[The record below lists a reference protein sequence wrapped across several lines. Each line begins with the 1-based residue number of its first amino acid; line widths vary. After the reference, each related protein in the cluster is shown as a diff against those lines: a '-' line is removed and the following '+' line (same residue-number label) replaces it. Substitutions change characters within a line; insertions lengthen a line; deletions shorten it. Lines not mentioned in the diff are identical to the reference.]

1 MPFVLT
7 ERMNAKRRA
16 YQLMVEEIELEEEE
30 DIRRMV
36 SQIDYGRVYSAQSQ
50 SANPVP
56 ALTQSHYRRAAD
68 SFASDADGVVHI
80 WNGID
85 KPRRFDATVGSYET
99 AGVIAPTQ
107 AVNISGGGTGN
118 IVGTYYAFARFVD
131 RSGNFSSL
139 SPISAKYDAIHSTG
153 SVTAASNASPIV
165 IACSNASSF
174 ANGQIVKIEGVMGNT
189 AANGIFAVQRV
200 DSSTVALYTDST
212 LTTPTIGNGAYNSGG
227 RIYTGVSSISY
238 DNVPVSTEAKVVR
251 RQVLRNQD
259 GDATVFYVDID
270 TTDLTSPTLSSQ
282 TTSESLLESVSL
294 EDDSGHTLVDKSIP
308 PDYKKVIAFHLGRM
322 FAAGNETYSEG
333 AVIVTNGSA
342 TVTGI
347 GVEWG
352 PLTFV
357 DRFFEVVGGNK
368 RYKIASLTSSSSL
381 ELTEPYEGST
391 DPYAYYSIH
400 VGDGERRTFYWSEP
414 SQPEAWPL
422 VNTLTLAEDPGA
434 GEITGLMVQNSWLYI
449 LCENRIYRFSFV
461 NDPLLDGFV
470 VKSAKR
476 GCVNNRCWVQAED
489 VSYMLDTVGFHAF
502 AGNDD
507 VDIGTPGVQDMFRT
521 RPDGPYRINWSAKR
535 NFHAVYEP
543 GEGTIRWFV
552 CLSGCGKPYHAIC
565 YHIRLKRWW
574 LEEYAF
580 PIGASCLGRLN
591 GKPQV
596 YLGTNGKRIMAF
608 GASLLD
614 GPDPTAGNVRGTVT
628 SSGVT
633 WIADSNVTYAST
645 GLIGNPIVIAR
656 GKGKG
661 QKRIIYAVSGSR
673 IYVTEPWTDRPDTT
687 SVYQI
692 GGISWHLRLGWQRW
706 ADAENQSVRAV
717 SVQFKPTDET
727 AEMYLRMYLDLDQ
740 TAKAWANPV
749 ELDQQNGIG
758 LLANDPTT
766 DISILTTKA
775 NGFVCIRNPEFREHY
790 TDGPRFMSVLI
801 GGVQNSEQQTLYRV
815 VIDGAQ

>member
-1 MPFVLT
+1 MPVLLQ
-7 ERMNAKRRA
+7 ERLNTHRRA
-16 YQLMVEEIELEEEE
+16 YDVMLEEIELEAEEA
-30 DIRRMV
+30 IQRMT
-36 SQIDYGRVYSAQSQ
+36 SQIRYGRVYSAQSQ
-50 SANPVP
+50 SENPAVP
-56 ALTQSHYRRAAD
+56 VVQGHYRRSAD
-68 SFASDADGVVHI
+68 SFASDADGVVHV

-85 KPRRFDATVGSYET
+85 KPRRFDATFGAYET

-107 AVNISGGGTGN
+107 AVNISGRGIGN
-118 IVGTYYAFARFVD
+118 IVGSYYAFARFVD

-139 SPISAKYDAIHSTG
+139 SPISTKFDAIHSTG
-153 SVTAASNASPIV
+153 TLTGATNASPIV
-165 IACSNASSF
+165 ISCSNAGSF

-200 DSSTVALYTDST
+200 DSSSVALYTDST
-212 LTTPTIGNGAYNSGG
+212 LTTPTVGNGAYNSGG
-227 RIYTGVSSISY
+227 RIYAGVGTIIY
-238 DNVPVSTEAKVVR
+238 DNLPVSTEAKVVR

-270 TTDLTSPTLSSQ
+270 TTDLTSATLESN
-282 TTSESLLESVSL
+282 TTSESLLDSVSL
-294 EDDSGHTLVDKSIP
+294 EDDSGHTLVDKSVP

-333 AVIVTNGSA
+333 AASFTNGSVI
-342 TVTGI
+342 VTGI
-347 GVEWG
+347 GTEWG
-352 PLTFV
+352 VDTFRG
-357 DRFFEVVGGNK
+357 RFIEVVGGNK
-368 RYKIASLTSSSSL
+368 RYEITNLTSPTSL
-381 ELTEPYEGST
+381 ELTEPYEGTS

-434 GEITGLMVQNSWLYI
+434 GEVTGLMVQNSWLYI

-521 RPDGPYRINWSAKR
+521 RPDSPYRINWAAKR

-552 CLSGCGKPYHAIC
+552 CLAGYSTPYHAIC

-574 LEEYAF
+574 IEEYAF
-580 PIGASCLGRLN
+580 PIGASCLGRLG
-591 GKPQV
+591 GKPQ
-596 YLGTNGKRIMAF
+596 LFFGTNGKRIMAF

-614 GPDPTAGNVRGTVT
+614 GPDPSAGTVRGTVT
-628 SSGVT
+628 SAGVT
-633 WIADSNVTYAST
+633 WIADSGVTFPSS

-661 QKRIIYAVSGSR
+661 QRRIIHAVSGSR

-687 SVYQI
+687 SVFQI
-692 GGISWHLRLGWQRW
+692 GGIPWRMRLGWQRW
-706 ADAENQSVRAV
+706 ADAEAQSSRAV
-717 SVQFKPTDET
+717 SVQFKPTDEE
-727 AEMYLRMYLDLDQ
+727 AEMYLRMYLDLDEE
-740 TAKAWANPV
+740 AKDWTNPV

-758 LLANDPTT
+758 LLKDDPTT

-775 NGFVCIRNPEFREHY
+775 NGFACLRNPEFREHY
-790 TDGPRFMSVLI
+790 TDGPRFMSVEVA
-801 GGVQNSEQQTLYRV
+801 GVQNSQEQTLYRI

>member
-1 MPFVLT
+1 MPNPVLI
-7 ERMNAKRRA
+7 NSRR
-16 YQLMVEEIELEEEE
+16 
-30 DIRRMV
+30 RRRLP
-36 SQIDYGRVYSAQSQ
+36 DPP
-50 SANPVP
+50 ANPLESPREFGRRLSNRFIGSLVAQAAGSSP
-56 ALTQSHYRRAAD
+56 PVVTQNHYRRAAD

-99 AGVIAPTQ
+99 AGVIAPTAQ
-107 AVNISGGGTGN
+107 ITIGGGGYGN

-131 RSGNFSSL
+131 RSGNYSSL
-139 SPISAKYDAIHSTG
+139 SPISVKYEAISGT
-153 SVTAASNASPIV
+153 SSISAATNASPIV
-165 IACSNASSF
+165 ITCGNAGSF
-174 ANGQIVKIEGVMGNT
+174 GNGQIVKIEGVMGNT

-200 DSSTVALYTDST
+200 GSSTLALYTDST
-212 LTTPTIGNGAYNSGG
+212 LTTPTVGNGTYNSGG
-227 RIYTGVSSISY
+227 TVTTGVSSITY
-238 DNVPVSTEAKVVR
+238 GNLPISTEAKVVR
-251 RQVLRNQD
+251 RQILRNQD

-270 TTDLTSPTLSSQ
+270 TTDLTSTTLSSQ
-282 TTSESLLESVSL
+282 TTSDSLLESVSL

-308 PDYKKVIAFHLGRM
+308 PDWKKVIAFHLGRM
-322 FAAGNETYSEG
+322 FAGGNETYSEG
-333 AVIVTNGSA
+333 AVTVTAGSA

-347 GVEWG
+347 GTEWG
-352 PLTFV
+352 PQTFAT
-357 DRFFEVVGGNK
+357 RFFEVVGGNK
-368 RYKIASLTSSSSL
+368 RYEIASVTSATSL
-381 ELTEPYEGST
+381 QLTELYAGST
-391 DPYAYYSIH
+391 DPFAYYSIH
-400 VGDGERRTFYWSEP
+400 VGDGERRTMYWSEP

-434 GEITGLMVQNSWLYI
+434 GEVTGLMVQNSWLYI

-521 RPDGPYRINWSAKR
+521 IPDGPYRINWSAKR

-552 CLSGCGKPYHAIC
+552 CLAGYYTPFHAIC

-574 LEEYAF
+574 IEEYAF
-580 PIGASCLGRLN
+580 PVGASCLGRLN

-596 YLGTNGKRIMAF
+596 YLGTTGKRIMAF

-614 GPDPTAGNVRGTVT
+614 GPEPTTGTVRGTVT

-633 WIADSNVTYAST
+633 WIADSTATFPTS
-645 GLIGNPIVIAR
+645 GLVGNPIVITR

-661 QKRIIYAVSGSR
+661 QRRMIYAVSGTT

-687 SVYQI
+687 SVYQL
-692 GGISWHLRLGWQRW
+692 GGFNWKWRGGWQRW
-706 ADAENQSVRAV
+706 ADADTQSVRAV
-717 SVQFKPTDET
+717 SVQFKPTDAQ
-727 AEMYLRMYLDLDQ
+727 AEMYLRMYLDLGQ
-740 TAKAWANPV
+740 AAKGWTNPV
-749 ELDQQNGIG
+749 DLSQQNGIG
-758 LLANDPTT
+758 YLANDPTT

-775 NGFVCIRNPEFREHY
+775 NGFVCLRNPDFREHY
-790 TDGPRFMSVLI
+790 TDGPRFMSVEI